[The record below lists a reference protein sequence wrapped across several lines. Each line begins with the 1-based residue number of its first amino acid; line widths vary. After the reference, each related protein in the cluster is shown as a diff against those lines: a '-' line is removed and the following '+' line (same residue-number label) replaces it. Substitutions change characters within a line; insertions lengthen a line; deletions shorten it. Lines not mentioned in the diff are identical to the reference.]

1 MIIDKKALFS
11 DIATRVRSPAGLGQL
26 FGHLPNPDPILR
38 ARGQAISVYRQ
49 LRSEP
54 LVGSSIRRRK
64 SAVKCLERGLEPGQA
79 PAPVV
84 RFIEQTLAQWD
95 MNRIIGE
102 LLEAAFFGYQPAELT
117 WAKDGRHLVV
127 TDVVGKPPEWFT
139 FDTENRL
146 RFQAQQSG
154 LAGELL
160 PPRKF
165 VVATQD
171 ATFDNP
177 YGFADLSLCF
187 WPVTFKKA
195 GWSFWMRF
203 SEKYGTPW
211 VVGRHP
217 RGHDQ
222 AHIGPLLHSLEQM
235 VQDAVAV
242 IPDDSSIEFKEPAT
256 KGASSSLYKDLNE
269 MARSEITIALLGQN
283 QTTEAETNHASAQ
296 AGLEVAADIRD
307 GDAVMVMS
315 AVNQILRWLVEL
327 NFGDVPVPT
336 WRLWEQET
344 IDEVQAKRDLS
355 LAQTAGFFSAQY
367 YQREYGLQ
375 PGDLLMETEP
385 KATAPSAPALAF
397 AEGETQN
404 APDAQA
410 QLDRALDSLMKN
422 GTLDNTLQPLL
433 TPLFDAV
440 KSGISPGELRGK
452 LAALYPEMQAEALQ
466 ETLARVMFVANVW
479 GRLHADT
486 Q

>member
-11 DIATRVRSPAGLGQL
+11 DIATRARSPAGLGRWL
-26 FGHLPNPDPILR
+26 ALLPNPDPILR
-38 ARGQAISVYRQ
+38 ARGQAIGVYRQ
-49 LRSEP
+49 LRAEP

-64 SAVKCLERGLEPGQA
+64 SAVKCLERGLEAGQA
-79 PAPVV
+79 PAHVV

-102 LLEAAFFGYQPAELT
+102 LLDAAFFGYQPAELT
-117 WAKDGRHLVV
+117 WFKDGRHLVV

-139 FDTENRL
+139 FDTDNRL

-154 LAGELL
+154 LAGEVL

-217 RGHDQ
+217 RGQDQ
-222 AHIGPLLHSLEQM
+222 AHIAPLLHSLEQM

-256 KGASSSLYKDLNE
+256 KGASSRLYKDLIE

-315 AVNQILRWLVEL
+315 AVNQIVRWLVEL
-327 NFGDVPVPT
+327 NFGAVPAPV

-375 PGDLLMETEP
+375 PGDLLME
-385 KATAPSAPALAF
+385 SAPHATSSAAPPLTF
-397 AEGETQN
+397 SEDETKTVSE
-404 APDAQA
+404 PQA

-433 TPLFDAV
+433 TPLFKTV
-440 KSGISPGELRGK
+440 QSGVAPGELRGK
-452 LAALYPEMQAEALQ
+452 LAAFYPGMQADALQ

-479 GRLHADT
+479 GRLHA
-486 Q
+486 

>member
-1 MIIDKKALFS
+1 
-11 DIATRVRSPAGLGQL
+11 
-26 FGHLPNPDPILR
+26 
-38 ARGQAISVYRQ
+38 
-49 LRSEP
+49 
-54 LVGSSIRRRK
+54 
-64 SAVKCLERGLEPGQA
+64 
-79 PAPVV
+79 
-84 RFIEQTLAQWD
+84 
-95 MNRIIGE
+95 
-102 LLEAAFFGYQPAELT
+102 
-117 WAKDGRHLVV
+117 
-127 TDVVGKPPEWFT
+127 
-139 FDTENRL
+139 
-146 RFQAQQSG
+146 
-154 LAGELL
+154 
-160 PPRKF
+160 PRKF

-211 VVGRHP
+211 VVGYHP
-217 RGHDQ
+217 RGQDQ
-222 AHIGPLLHSLEQM
+222 AHISPLLHSLEQM

-256 KGASSSLYKDLNE
+256 KGASSSLYKDLIE

-375 PGDLLMETEP
+375 LGDLLMESEP
-385 KATAPSAPALAF
+385 DATAPSAPALTF
-397 AEGETQN
+397 AEDQTKT
-404 APDAQA
+404 APEAQA
-410 QLDRALDSLMKN
+410 QLDRALDSLMKS
-422 GTLDNTLQPLL
+422 GTLDDTLQPLL
-433 TPLFDAV
+433 APLFQAV
-440 KSGISPGELRGK
+440 KSGISPGDLIEK
-452 LAALYPEMQAEALQ
+452 LSTVYPQMQADALQ